1 MSLQHQCQKMSIDDY
16 LNFESSSD
24 TKHEFIDGEII
35 AMTGASANHNRIV
48 GNVFAKFYDHLK
60 DSPCEVF
67 MNDMKLKLLNEYRY
81 PDLMVVCDKNF
92 TDGNYA
98 TEKPIIIV
106 EVLSKLTRKEDT
118 TRKLL
123 SYLNIPTLQEYVL
136 IEQDL
141 VSVMVMR
148 KSNHWTPVY
157 YYLEN
162 DVYFESID
170 LSMKVEDIYRRVDN
184 DDMTAFLQK
193 ATASM
198 GSD

>member
-1 MSLQHQCQKMSIDDY
+1 MSVQHQYQQMSVDDY
-16 LNFESSSD
+16 LNFELSSD
-24 TKHEFIDGEII
+24 IKHEFIDGEII
-35 AMTGASANHNRIV
+35 AMTGASVNHNRIV
-48 GNVFAKFYDHLK
+48 GNVFASFYDHLK
-60 DSPCEVF
+60 SSLCEVF

-81 PDLMVVCDKNF
+81 PDLMAVCDKNF
-92 TDGNYA
+92 MDDNYA
-98 TEKPIIIV
+98 TEKPLIIV
-106 EVLSKLTRKEDT
+106 EVLSKSTRKEDT

-162 DVYFESID
+162 AVYFESID
-170 LSMKVEDIYRRVDN
+170 LSMKVEDIYRRVEN
-184 DDMTAFLQK
+184 DDMKVFLQK
-193 ATASM
+193 AIE
-198 GSD
+198 G